1 MISLKQDWDY
11 CLDTSRC
18 LSHKNNFFVWTS
30 KERQNEAGFTLTFLI
45 NVGEQAMKKKYIKL
59 TKHVMG

>member
-1 MISLKQDWDY
+1 M
-11 CLDTSRC
+11 
-18 LSHKNNFFVWTS
+18 WTS

-45 NVGEQAMKKKYIKL
+45 NPGEQAMKKKYIKL